1 MTSYVGQG
9 QVLSYEVES
18 ALGTNTDTWLDVRY
32 NTDSL
37 TIPSQTR
44 TGIENPNM
52 GHRHAFDKSDKP
64 IFTEQHQPDALA
76 FNQYIRRSASANT
89 APPIADFLASA
100 GWNITTTT
108 ATTVAT
114 YTSTTQWDLADSGT
128 QYGVPGN
135 AILVKLEDA
144 TSDLDEFYYPVLVA
158 AKATDT
164 VTPGMALPAATANSE
179 PIEVMTTMFPQ
190 SRVVPSTKTLSFIN
204 NLRATH
210 TSGEDLSY
218 EMMGCSLSTLGEM
231 TLEPNMPPELAMTFH
246 VSRNDQKSVAIADET
261 FVDSE
266 KFAVVT
272 HDCRVELADS
282 ADAGGIARTDV
293 IMMSAVVNW
302 GYASTIRPG
311 FGDGTLAGIQGYKL
325 DAQVPTITLTGD
337 FNKDYWDE
345 IEGSNTSQYLGIVQ
359 PTSSLATPAF
369 GIWMPKCHINWENS
383 VSQEISENLIRAT
396 VQYVGSVAD
405 YNSETDNTDEGA
417 APIIFGIS
425 GASS

>member
-9 QVLSYEVES
+9 QTLSYEVES
-18 ALGTNTDTWLDVRY
+18 ALGTNTDTWLDIRY

-64 IFTEQHQPDALA
+64 IFTEQHQPDALS
-76 FNQYIRRSASANT
+76 FNNYIRRSASADT
-89 APPIADFLASA
+89 APPTADFLASA

-108 ATTVAT
+108 KTTVAS
-114 YTSTTQWDLADSGT
+114 YSSTTAWDLGDSGAA
-128 QYGVPGN
+128 YGIPGN

-144 TSDLDEFYYPVLVA
+144 ASDLDEFYYPVLVA

-164 VTPGMALPAATANSE
+164 VTPGMALPAATANAE
-179 PIEVMTTMFPQ
+179 PIEVMTTMLPQ
-190 SRVVPSTKTLSFIN
+190 SRVVPPDKTLSFIN

-210 TSGEDLSY
+210 TSGEDLAY
-218 EMMGCSLSTLGEM
+218 EMMGMALSTMGEL
-231 TLEPNMPPELAMTFH
+231 TIEPNMPPELSFTFH
-246 VSRNDQKSVAIADET
+246 VSRNDQKNVAIADES
-261 FVDSE
+261 FVDGE
-266 KFAVVT
+266 KFAVIT

-293 IMMSAVVNW
+293 ILISASVNW
-302 GYASTIRPG
+302 GFACTPRGG
-311 FGDGTLAGIQGYKL
+311 FGDGTLTGIQGYKL
-325 DAQVPTITLTGD
+325 DAQAPTITLTTD
-337 FNKDYWDE
+337 FTKDYWDD
-345 IEGSNTSQYLGIVQ
+345 IEGTNTSQYIGIVQ
-359 PTSSLATPAF
+359 PTSALTTPAF

-383 VSQEISENLIRAT
+383 VSQEIADNMIRAT

-405 YNSETDNTDEGA
+405 YNSETDNSDEGA
-417 APIIFGIS
+417 APIYFAIS
-425 GASS
+425 GAGA